1 MNKKTLFA
9 GLLAVLLSACSLTS
23 CKPNNI
29 EMTTPSE
36 TTASSSSNQQENE
49 AVTANEFADRLE
61 AALNLETQFFIDM
74 SFLQRYPDCDPFAG
88 FFVELQG
95 DTSKDVNPCFSY
107 AIYTDSS
114 EADLLLFYD
123 EGYLYRKDAE
133 EQYKYPLSWEKA
145 WEGIPLHAFRL
156 LFGEDWKTLF
166 NGAEIKV
173 WDDGDLSA
181 FAEIPLADYLDNAK
195 EYLKYFGGTNHEQMK
210 ATDDL
215 SPIELQV
222 SLDSN
227 GRMKGYYIGIE
238 MELPDERGGVRPV
251 IYSVSTT
258 FRKTKDNFTPELP
271 DAEEREKY
279 AESEPDISEISLSEF
294 VRRFSLSDKM
304 SEKAVYT
311 KMTTT
316 ANAIYSINGSEF
328 NVPLWDI
335 TQVDLSNPKKPQIS
349 VVEEMDLLGLIQKT
363 EIYYKDE
370 TYYYALG
377 NEKYSVSYPADQY
390 LANVE
395 ATAKEKAEAGIS
407 TFFVTDA
414 MLSHA
419 ILTVNPDQTV
429 SAVMYFNGETQREN
443 IFHNIKS
450 IYNDD
455 FSSMDGVQISDA
467 CVSVVLNRYNY
478 MTSYSLEVTVSAN
491 TGSGLTS
498 MRYFIQYQLEY
509 SEQPREIVFPEDLNF
524 ENYPLIASEIS

>member
-1 MNKKTLFA
+1 MNKKTVFSSI
-9 GLLAVLLSACSLTS
+9 LAVLLIACSLTS
-23 CKPNNI
+23 CNPSNT

-36 TTASSSSNQQENE
+36 TTSSSSSNQMGNE
-49 AVTANEFADRLE
+49 SMTANEFADRLE
-61 AALNLETQFFIDM
+61 AALNFETRFFIDM
-74 SFLQRYPDCDPFAG
+74 SFMQRYPDCDPFAG

-123 EGYLYRKDAE
+123 EGYLYRKDSE

-145 WEGIPLHAFRL
+145 WDGIPFHAFRL
-156 LFGEDWKTLF
+156 LFGEEWKTVF
-166 NGAEIKV
+166 NDAEIKV
-173 WDDGDLSA
+173 WDNGNLTA
-181 FAEIPLADYLDNAK
+181 FMDIPLEDYLDNAK

-210 ATDDL
+210 DTDDL
-215 SPIELQV
+215 APIELQV

-279 AESEPDISEISLSEF
+279 VESEPDITEITLAEF
-294 VRRFSLSDKM
+294 VRRFSLSDQM

-311 KMTTT
+311 KMTTI
-316 ANAIYSINGSEF
+316 ANAIYSMSGMDF
-328 NVPLWDI
+328 NVPLLNI
-335 TQVDLSNPKKPQIS
+335 TQVDLSNPKKPNIS
-349 VVEEMDLLGLIQKT
+349 VVEEMDLLGLLQKT

-370 TYYYALG
+370 IYYYAISDK
-377 NEKYSVSYPADQY
+377 KYAISYPADEY

-395 ATAKEKAEAGIS
+395 ATAKEKAEAGVV
-407 TFFVTDA
+407 TFFVTDS
-414 MLSHA
+414 MLSNA

-429 SAVMYFNGETQREN
+429 NAVMYFDGNTQKDN
-443 IFHNIKS
+443 ILHNIKS
-450 IYNDD
+450 VYNDD
-455 FSSMDGVQISDA
+455 FGSASDVQISDA
-467 CVSVVLNRYNY
+467 CVSVTLDRYNY
-478 MTSYSLEVTVSAN
+478 MTSYTLEVTVSAN
-491 TGSGLTS
+491 AGSITS

-509 SEQPREIVFPEDLNF
+509 SEQQKEIVFPDDLNF
-524 ENYPLIASEIS
+524 ENYPLLASEVS